1 MRKTVFLLAGLF
13 VMACGIQSV
22 KAQTASASASA
33 SAKATI
39 ITPIAIAHVADLN
52 FGNIVAGTATGTVT
66 VDTEGNRTSS
76 TGITLPNATP
86 GTVNAAKFTV
96 TGLANATYA
105 ITLPG
110 SINISASEEGPT
122 MAVNNFTSNLDETV
136 GKGTLASDGKQT
148 LSVGATLN
156 VGAGQAAGDY
166 TGTFN
171 VTVAYN

>member
-1 MRKTVFLLAGLF
+1 MRKTVFLLASLF

-33 SAKATI
+33 SANATI
-39 ITPIAIAHVADLN
+39 ITPIAITHEGKPDLN

-86 GTVNAAKFTV
+86 GDFQAAKFTV
-96 TGLANATYA
+96 TGLADATYA
-105 ITLPG
+105 ITLPT
-110 SINISASEEGPT
+110 SIDISETAGEDMTVTG
-122 MAVNNFTSNLDETV
+122 FTSNPDEA
-136 GKGTLASDGKQT
+136 GKLAADGKQT
-148 LSVGATLN
+148 LSVGARLN
-156 VGAGQAAGDY
+156 VDAGQVAGDY
-166 TGTFN
+166 TGEFS

>member
-1 MRKTVFLLAGLF
+1 MKKTVFLLAGLF

-39 ITPIAIAHVADLN
+39 ITPIAIDQVADLN
-52 FGNIVAGTATGTVT
+52 FGNIVAGTDAGTVT

-86 GTVNAAKFTV
+86 GDFQAAKFTV
-96 TGLANATYA
+96 TGLADATYA
-105 ITLPG
+105 ITLPDD
-110 SINISASEEGPT
+110 NTVTISGPGEDMT
-122 MAVNNFTSNLDETV
+122 VTGFTSNPD
-136 GKGTLASDGKQT
+136 GTGVLAGGTQT

-156 VGAGQAAGDY
+156 VGADQAAGEY
-166 TGTFN
+166 AGEFT

>member
-1 MRKTVFLLAGLF
+1 MRKTVFLLASLF

-22 KAQTASASASA
+22 KAQIGIASASASA
-33 SAKATI
+33 NANATI

-52 FGNIVAGTATGTVT
+52 FGNIVAGTGIGTVI
-66 VDTEGNRTSS
+66 VDTEGDRTK
-76 TGITLPNATP
+76 TGDVILPTATP
-86 GTVNAAKFTV
+86 GTFNAAEFTV

-110 SINISASEEGPT
+110 SIDISTTGGET
-122 MAVNNFTSNLDETV
+122 MTVTDFTSDPDGT
-136 GKGTLASDGKQT
+136 GTLTGGTQT
-148 LSVGATLN
+148 LSVGATLK
-156 VGAGQAAGDY
+156 VGAGQAAGNY

>member
-33 SAKATI
+33 SANATI
-39 ITPIAIAHVADLN
+39 ITPIAIAHVKHLN
-52 FGNIVAGTATGTVT
+52 FGNIVAGTGIGTVI
-66 VDTEGNRTSS
+66 VDTEGDRTK
-76 TGITLPNATP
+76 TGDVILPTATP
-86 GTVNAAKFTV
+86 GTFNAAEFTV

-105 ITLPG
+105 ITLPDD
-110 SINISASEEGPT
+110 NTVTISGPGEEDMTVTG
-122 MAVNNFTSNLDETV
+122 FTSNPSGT
-136 GKGTLASDGKQT
+136 GTLAANGEQT

-156 VGAGQAAGDY
+156 VGKNQAAGNY

>member
-1 MRKTVFLLAGLF
+1 MKKTVFLLAGLF

-39 ITPIAIAHVADLN
+39 ITPIAIDQVADLN
-52 FGNIVAGTATGTVT
+52 FGNIVAGTDAGTVT

-86 GTVNAAKFTV
+86 GDFQAAKFTV
-96 TGLANATYA
+96 TGLADATYA
-105 ITLPG
+105 ITLPS
-110 SINISASEEGPT
+110 SIDITHTNGVTT
-122 MAVNNFTSNLDETV
+122 MTVDEFTSNPDEA
-136 GKGTLASDGKQT
+136 GKLAADGKQT
-148 LSVGATLN
+148 LLVGATLN
-156 VGAGQAAGDY
+156 VGAGQVAGDY
-166 TGTFN
+166 TGEFS

>member
-1 MRKTVFLLAGLF
+1 MKKTVFLLASLF

-22 KAQTASASASA
+22 KAQTASATQSATA
-33 SAKATI
+33 NATI

-52 FGNIVAGTATGTVT
+52 FGNIVAGTGIGTVI
-66 VDTEGNRTSS
+66 VDTEGDRTK
-76 TGITLPNATP
+76 TGDVILPTATP

-96 TGLANATYA
+96 TGLQDATYA

-110 SINISASEEGPT
+110 SIDISASEEGPT
-122 MAVNNFTSNLDETV
+122 MEVNNFTSNPD
-136 GKGTLASDGKQT
+136 GAGTLTGGTQT
-148 LSVGATLN
+148 LSVGATLK
-156 VGAGQAAGDY
+156 VGAGQAAGNY